1 MPTPNLSIRLGV
13 LVFLLGLTII
23 ECVLYWKHF
32 RPDRDDMGLG
42 KQVQKHSVTAAAFNL
57 NEEKTSV
64 VWPIGVCDSKRE
76 KLTKMDRRFLLLYG
90 NGAFVPKDQ
99 VEKAGLKKTK

>member
-1 MPTPNLSIRLGV
+1 M
-13 LVFLLGLTII
+13 
-23 ECVLYWKHF
+23 LYWKHF

-42 KQVQKHSVTAAAFNL
+42 KQVRKHAVAAVTFNL

-64 VWPIGVCDSKRE
+64 VWPIGVWDSKRE
-76 KLTKMDRRFLLLYG
+76 KMTKMDRRFLRMYG
-90 NGAFVPKDQ
+90 NEAFVPKDQ